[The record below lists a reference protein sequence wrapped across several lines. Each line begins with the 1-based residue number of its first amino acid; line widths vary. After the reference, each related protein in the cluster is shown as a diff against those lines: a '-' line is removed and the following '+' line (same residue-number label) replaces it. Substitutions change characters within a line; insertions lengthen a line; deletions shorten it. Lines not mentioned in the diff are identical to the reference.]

1 MKSGW
6 NDAALKIL
14 QADDRER
21 PAVPWTKRSL
31 GDLYRRVGRMEQALA
46 AEYHAEQLSRQYA
59 RGRAT

>member
-1 MKSGW
+1 MRSGW

-21 PAVPWTKRSL
+21 PTVPWTKRSL
-31 GDLYRRVGRMEQALA
+31 SDLYRRVGRMEQALA
-46 AEYHAEQLSRQYA
+46 AEYQAEQLSRQYA